1 MRTTLLLPALSLA
14 VIAAI
19 AAHPHAAT
27 AQVQQVYT
35 SRGEV
40 AAPDTTAAP
49 YVSGSTLL
57 RRADALVSMAQ
68 TAPSGASTY
77 PNAREAAHAARA
89 AQDAYDAAVS
99 NYSNGYYATA
109 DSAARV
115 AIQKAELA
123 AAVAA
128 RPPAPPLQMVSEGEV
143 GAPGPT
149 TILVPNP
156 APAVLIREA
165 SDYVTSS
172 YAGLTPQPFGTYPA
186 NGPYPPAMRDSLP
199 FGTTAVGRTP
209 TVVAP

>member
-1 MRTTLLLPALSLA
+1 MRTFPLLSALSLA
-14 VIAAI
+14 VIATTATGARPAI
-19 AAHPHAAT
+19 G
-27 AQVQQVYT
+27 QVQQVYE

-40 AAPDTTAAP
+40 AVPDPAAVP

-109 DSAARV
+109 DSAARI

-123 AAVAA
+123 AALAV

-143 GAPGPT
+143 AAPGPT
-149 TILVPNP
+149 TVLVPNP
-156 APAVLIREA
+156 APAVMIRA
-165 SDYVTSS
+165 GNDYVTSS
-172 YAGLTPQPFGTYPA
+172 YAGLTPQPFGAYPA
-186 NGPYPPAMRDSLP
+186 NGPYPPAMSDSLP
-199 FGTTAVGRTP
+199 FGTRAVGRTP
-209 TVVAP
+209 SIVAP

>member
-1 MRTTLLLPALSLA
+1 MRTIPLLPTLSLA
-14 VIAAI
+14 VIATI
-19 AAHPHAAT
+19 AARPRPAT
-27 AQVQQVYT
+27 AQVQQVYE
-35 SRGEV
+35 SHGEV
-40 AAPDTTAAP
+40 ALPDTTAAP

-57 RRADALVSMAQ
+57 RRANALVSMAQ
-68 TAPSGASTY
+68 SAPSGASTY

-99 NYSNGYYATA
+99 NYSSGYYATG

-123 AAVAA
+123 AAAAA

-149 TILVPNP
+149 TVLVPNP
-156 APAVLIREA
+156 APAVLIRQA
-165 SDYVTSS
+165 NDYVTSS

-186 NGPYPPAMRDSLP
+186 NGPYPPAMSESLP

-209 TVVAP
+209 SLVAP